1 MFVDGGETLVC
12 KRRKHEDNYHDGG
25 SRSHRIFCG
34 FFRRAPC
41 NDKEGTDISGTL
53 LPVLRSRNGLQ
64 LYKPR
69 AMPCNGFR
77 HRWQLRTARWGRSIR
92 RSSGAQVTNLQ
103 PTVVGAKRGQAREGF
118 ASSGLREVTGLGEG
132 SGTPDQRDIADA
144 NRSRIDRPPTEAAQ
158 KGKPPKRRP
167 FEVKMRRRLS
177 CALEALTS
185 QLISRRGLFRCSNLE
200 HSPMRIANPFVVIIH
215 VIGSLLVIHDFAQH
229 RAVLQGYCDTFRI
242 T

>member
-1 MFVDGGETLVC
+1 MCDTAAADRRRKIRLIFTKLCSGMRRAWSSAATRPPVC
-12 KRRKHEDNYHDGG
+12 KRRKHEDDYHDGG

-92 RSSGAQVTNLQ
+92 RSSSAQVTYLAHRRSGRN
-103 PTVVGAKRGQAREGF
+103 ARPS
-118 ASSGLREVTGLGEG
+118 AT
-132 SGTPDQRDIADA
+132 
-144 NRSRIDRPPTEAAQ
+144 DRCQSCHNSVE
-158 KGKPPKRRP
+158 
-167 FEVKMRRRLS
+167 RRRITLS
-177 CALEALTS
+177 
-185 QLISRRGLFRCSNLE
+185 LIRPAR
-200 HSPMRIANPFVVIIH
+200 
-215 VIGSLLVIHDFAQH
+215 
-229 RAVLQGYCDTFRI
+229 LQRP
-242 T
+242 